1 MKKILSTLSALLIS
15 AVIYCQNI
23 DTVSV
28 SLTLPAENWAWAI
41 GKYGQGNDSLSR
53 ARIRALRTAMV
64 AANPATWRTDV
75 TINNVPG
82 PIVLWIYQTFVFGSF
97 GEMLA
102 MGTNNAERL
111 TIYNNIRA
119 INNGVL
125 QYHIVTVDATANSQ
139 YLNIRKNGKEILI
152 DN

>member
-1 MKKILSTLSALLIS
+1 MRKILIII
-15 AVIYCQNI
+15 AVLFSVNSYSQNI

-28 SLTLPAENWAWAI
+28 SLTLRAQDWAWAV
-41 GKYGQGNDSLSR
+41 GKFGQGTDSLSR
-53 ARIRALRTAMV
+53 ARIRAVRTAMIT
-64 AANPATWRTDV
+64 ANPQTWQTNV

-82 PIVLWIYQTFVFGSF
+82 PVVMWIYNSFMHAGF

-102 MGTNNAERL
+102 MGSTTAERT

-125 QYHIVTVDATANSQ
+125 QYHIGTVDASMSTQ
-139 YLNIRKNGKEILI
+139 YSNTRQDGKTILL

>member
-1 MKKILSTLSALLIS
+1 MRKLLIIIS
-15 AVIYCQNI
+15 VLFSVNSYSQNL

-28 SLTLPAENWAWAI
+28 SLTLRAQDWAWGI
-41 GKYGQGNDSLSR
+41 GKYGTGGDSTSR
-53 ARIRALRTAMV
+53 ARIRQIRTAMV
-64 AANPATWRTDV
+64 AANPATWQTNV

-82 PIVLWIYQTFVFGSF
+82 TVVMWIYNHFLYAGF
-97 GEMLA
+97 GEVLA
-102 MGTNNAERL
+102 MGNTTAERT

-125 QYHIVTVDATANSQ
+125 QYYIGTVDATANTNYIKTRQ
-139 YLNIRKNGKEILI
+139 DGKTILL